1 MGFCY
6 FGCDVELQL
15 DPIEVRVLGCLIEK
29 DLSTPEY
36 YPLTLNALVN
46 ACNQK
51 SNRDPVVTVASEA
64 VEEALESLRHKRLAM
79 TITGPGLRVAKY
91 EHRCGEVF
99 NLSRPQLAVMAELMV
114 RGRQTPGELNSRA
127 ERMYRFADIDEVQ
140 YTLDRLAA
148 HEPEPMVK
156 QLNRQAGTKE
166 PRWTH
171 LLSGD
176 VAVDDLPAAPF
187 TMESVP
193 RRALEEEI
201 RQLREDLARLRQE
214 FEEFRHNFE

>member
-1 MGFCY
+1 M
-6 FGCDVELQL
+6 ELHL
-15 DPIEVRVLGCLIEK
+15 DPIDARVLGCLIEK

-51 SNRDPVVTVASEA
+51 SNRDPVMAFSNA
-64 VEEALESLRHKRLAM
+64 DVEESLQTLRANHLA
-79 TITGPGLRVAKY
+79 TIITGPGLRVPKY

-99 NLSRPQLAVMAELMV
+99 NLTRPQLAVMAELMV
-114 RGRQTPGELNSRA
+114 RGRQTPGELNSRS
-127 ERMYRFADIDEVQ
+127 ERMHQFADLDEVL

-148 HEPEPMVK
+148 HEPEPLVK
-156 QLNRQAGTKE
+156 QLNRQAGFKE

-176 VAVDDLPAAPF
+176 VAVDDAPSAHIIEAA
-187 TMESVP
+187 P
-193 RRALEEEI
+193 RRALEEEV
-201 RQLREDLARLRQE
+201 RQLREDFSRLRDE
-214 FEEFRHNFE
+214 FDEFRRNFE

>member
-1 MGFCY
+1 
-6 FGCDVELQL
+6 VELLL

-51 SNRDPVVTVASEA
+51 SNRDPAMAVPGDA
-64 VEEALESLRHKRLAM
+64 VEEALDSLRTKRLAM
-79 TITGPGLRVAKY
+79 MITGPGLRVAKY

-99 NLSRPQLAVMAELMV
+99 NLSRPQLAIMSELMV
-114 RGRQTPGELNSRA
+114 RGRQTPGELNSRS
-127 ERMYRFADIDEVQ
+127 ERMYQFADIDEVQ

-148 HEPEPMVK
+148 HEPDPLVK
-156 QLNRQAGTKE
+156 QLNRQAGFKE

-176 VAVDDLPAAPF
+176 VAVEDGPSAPVFEPA
-187 TMESVP
+187 P
-193 RRALEEEI
+193 RRALEEEV
-201 RQLREDLARLRQE
+201 RQLREELTRLRTE
-214 FEEFRHNFE
+214 FDEFRRKFE